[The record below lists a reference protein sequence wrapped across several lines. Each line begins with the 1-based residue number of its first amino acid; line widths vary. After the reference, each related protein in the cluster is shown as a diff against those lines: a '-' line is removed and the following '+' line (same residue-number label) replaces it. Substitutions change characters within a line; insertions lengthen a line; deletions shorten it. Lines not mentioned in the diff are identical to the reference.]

1 MKFEIKNN
9 VVAHNTERECRYK
22 ILTINFIGNEMH
34 VQSWFFVGIYD
45 NARVSELLIEFFPEE
60 CNPYIVDGELAL
72 TSMFWEFA
80 YLEFIGF
87 EDLISDLVE
96 HHNLTPIKVIQ
107 L

>member
-9 VVAHNTERECRYK
+9 VVAHNNERECRYK
-22 ILTINFIGNEMH
+22 IVTINFIGNEMH

-45 NARVSELLIEFFPEE
+45 NARVSELLIEYFPEE
-60 CNPYIVDGELAL
+60 CNPYIVDGELSL
-72 TSMFWEFA
+72 TKMFWEFE
-80 YLEFIGF
+80 YLEFIEF
-87 EDLISDLVE
+87 QHLIEDLVE